1 MNPAAHTAHVVS
13 VSPARRVWLR
23 FKQNR
28 RGYWSLI
35 IFVTLF
41 IISLG
46 AEVVSND
53 RPLVARYNGEIM
65 LPILHDYSEKS
76 FGGDY

>member
-1 MNPAAHTAHVVS
+1 MTLPNQTEQPAS
-13 VSPARRVWLR
+13 ISPAKRVWLR

-35 IFVTLF
+35 IFSVLF

-46 AEVVSND
+46 AELVSND
-53 RPLVARYNGEIM
+53 RPLMARYNGQIM
-65 LPILHDYSEKS
+65 FPILHDYS
-76 FGGDY
+76 